1 MQEPESYGKVKLS
14 TVKAAIK
21 QIEDHYQDCPERLE
35 YVEITFEYFVGS
47 FFPKIVENI
56 QKQMNQQYTLG
67 YLQRVNEEKENTEE

>member
-14 TVKAAIK
+14 RVKTAIK
-21 QIEDHYQDCPERLE
+21 QIEEHYQDCPERLE
-35 YVEITFEYFVGS
+35 EVEITFEYLIGS

-56 QKQMNQQYTLG
+56 QKEMNRQYTLG